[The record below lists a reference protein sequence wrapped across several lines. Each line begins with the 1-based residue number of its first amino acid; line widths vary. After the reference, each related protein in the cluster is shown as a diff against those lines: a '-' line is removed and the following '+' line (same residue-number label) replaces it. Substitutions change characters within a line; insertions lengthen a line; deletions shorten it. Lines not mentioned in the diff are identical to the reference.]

1 MRRRARRAPLGLR
14 AATRLLPPEVR
25 DEVLRELLEQHARHR
40 HARGRLAAWRWT
52 WRQPWAAWLA
62 RDARDAH
69 RGRGWIG
76 RGVLADLALSQR
88 TLRRRPALASTLV
101 ATIAVC
107 VGAVA
112 AIAGIVDAV
121 LLRPLPYPDAHQ
133 LVWISSY
140 QTSPTSAPF
149 DPARAASAYANPLDV
164 VDWEQRARRVA
175 ALTPFET
182 FTATVQTGERPLR
195 VDGASLRAAVGAVL
209 RVPALHGRLFTE
221 ADYAPGA
228 RVMVISHRL
237 WRTAFGADV
246 SIVGR
251 SVPLDGDSFE
261 IVGVLPDLPM
271 AFPRAETDVWL
282 PLRPPPP
289 DFANRSGVWQR
300 VVGRL
305 EAGVT
310 LADAQ
315 ADFDRVT
322 RELAAEHPDTNAN
335 RHVRLVPFREGLV
348 GSTDAVLRLI
358 AGSILLVLVIACANV
373 GHLLLVNAHA
383 RRRELAV
390 RAALGAEPRHL
401 VRLLVA
407 ECAWLALAGGLLG
420 LLLAPWFL
428 TAFLRLYPDTLPAVG
443 RVGLSLGAVC
453 AAIAATTLA
462 GLLALIPTLVSLR
475 GARGRRLQAAMR
487 ATERGAEDR
496 GQRAA
501 RAALVMTQVALSAA
515 LLLGGGLLLRTFDTL
530 RGTDLGFAAGD
541 VLTFNVALG
550 ERTYPTLADE
560 VRLYDALL
568 DQIRALPGVESAGAT
583 TLLPLTSDDF
593 IDGFRRVGFDDR
605 FPDVPVA
612 RLQNV
617 TAGYLE
623 AIGLRL
629 RAGRTIQATDTSGS
643 PPVVVVNEAFEQ
655 QYFPDGAVGRQIRFR
670 DTVAEVV
677 GVVSDKQHRSLREQP
692 RADMYF
698 PRSQVEHPRLFAWF
712 AIRGRD
718 PARLLPAVRELVGGL
733 DAGVALDDVGMMEER
748 VDAAL
753 GPDRFRAYLVSA
765 LALVALVL
773 AGLGLYALIAFAVA
787 RDTRDVAIRM
797 ALGATAGRTAWRV
810 VGGVLLLAAGGL
822 GAGLTLAYA
831 SRTLLAR
838 FLAGATAFDPVT
850 VAAVGAVVLAAAALA
865 AAGPAVRATR
875 IDPAEVLR
883 TQ

>member
-1 MRRRARRAPLGLR
+1 
-14 AATRLLPPEVR
+14 
-25 DEVLRELLEQHARHR
+25 
-40 HARGRLAAWRWT
+40 
-52 WRQPWAAWLA
+52 
-62 RDARDAH
+62 
-69 RGRGWIG
+69 
-76 RGVLADLALSQR
+76 
-88 TLRRRPALASTLV
+88 
-101 ATIAVC
+101 
-107 VGAVA
+107 
-112 AIAGIVDAV
+112 
-121 LLRPLPYPDAHQ
+121 
-133 LVWISSY
+133 
-140 QTSPTSAPF
+140 
-149 DPARAASAYANPLDV
+149 
-164 VDWEQRARRVA
+164 
-175 ALTPFET
+175 
-182 FTATVQTGERPLR
+182 
-195 VDGASLRAAVGAVL
+195 
-209 RVPALHGRLFTE
+209 
-221 ADYAPGA
+221 
-228 RVMVISHRL
+228 
-237 WRTAFGADV
+237 
-246 SIVGR
+246 
-251 SVPLDGDSFE
+251 
-261 IVGVLPDLPM
+261 
-271 AFPRAETDVWL
+271 
-282 PLRPPPP
+282 
-289 DFANRSGVWQR
+289 
-300 VVGRL
+300 
-305 EAGVT
+305 
-310 LADAQ
+310 
-315 ADFDRVT
+315 
-322 RELAAEHPDTNAN
+322 
-335 RHVRLVPFREGLV
+335 
-348 GSTDAVLRLI
+348 
-358 AGSILLVLVIACANV
+358 
-373 GHLLLVNAHA
+373 
-383 RRRELAV
+383 
-390 RAALGAEPRHL
+390 
-401 VRLLVA
+401 
-407 ECAWLALAGGLLG
+407 
-420 LLLAPWFL
+420 
-428 TAFLRLYPDTLPAVG
+428 
-443 RVGLSLGAVC
+443 
-453 AAIAATTLA
+453 
-462 GLLALIPTLVSLR
+462 
-475 GARGRRLQAAMR
+475 MR